1 VFEVR
6 LRKLLG
12 DLRAEPGRVG
22 LMVTAIAVS
31 LIAVGAV
38 LGAYAILTREIA
50 VNYRGTQPASATLEL
65 SDGADAELLERVRRD
80 PLVSDAEAREVVL
93 ARARVGRDLR
103 PLLLFV
109 IDDFAALRVNTF
121 RPESGAWPPP
131 TGTMLIERSAR
142 EMLAA
147 STGQSVIVKTP
158 NGTPTAVPISGLV
171 HDPGLAPAWQERE
184 GYGYVTRATLAGLGE
199 APILHE
205 LRVRLRDESSQAGV
219 EMRARELGNR
229 LAASGHRV
237 EQIRV
242 PPLHQH
248 PHQRQMV
255 TILFL
260 LLIFSVLALALSA
273 ILVATSLS
281 ALLARQVREIGVMK
295 TIGAKTGQIAGL
307 YLVLVSALGGLSIV
321 LSLPLGIAGARGFSR
336 AVAAMLNFTL
346 TSIEQPHWVF
356 LVQAAAGLCVP
367 LLVASVPIFRAARI
381 TVRQALDQFGVSADT
396 IRPRYSALPP
406 ALRNALRRPARLALT
421 LLLLAAGGAMFM
433 TALNV
438 SRGWQRNLAKIYET
452 RKYDVEIRL
461 HAAQPLALAER
472 LRVVPGVQRVEAWGY
487 APAAFATT
495 GQLDIVRTYPD
506 RGHGS
511 LSMLAPPP
519 ATQLI
524 QLPLRAG
531 RWLRADDSDAVVLNH
546 VALAQAKGATVGSRV
561 SLSIDGQVSDWRVV
575 GVVEEIGA
583 AGVAYVT
590 DAAFARATGSTGRA
604 RLLRVATLARTPSE
618 REDTIRRLDQRVTEA
633 GFGIDA
639 AVPLAELRSAV
650 GDHVVILI
658 RALLAMAVV
667 MAVVGA
673 LGLGSTMGVSVLERT
688 REFGVL
694 KTLGATPRRVA
705 NLVLAE
711 AAFVAGA
718 SFLLAFAFAVPLTFG
733 VDALVGNLG
742 FLAPLPLVI
751 GLGPAVTWLVLTAL
765 VALVATW
772 FPAQR
777 AARLSVRDALA
788 CT

>member
-1 VFEVR
+1 MFEVR

-12 DLRAEPGRVG
+12 DLRAEPGRVA

-50 VNYRGTQPASATLEL
+50 VNYLGTRPASATLEL
-65 SDGADAELLERVRRD
+65 SDGVDAELLERVRRD
-80 PLVSDAEAREVVL
+80 PLVADAEARDVVL

-147 STGQSVIVKTP
+147 STGQSVIVKAP
-158 NGTPTAVPISGLV
+158 NGPPTALPISGLV

-205 LRVRLRDESSQAGV
+205 LRVRLRDESSQVGV
-219 EMRARELGNR
+219 ETRARELGNR
-229 LAASGHRV
+229 IVASGHRV

-242 PPLHQH
+242 PPIQQH

-260 LLIFSVLALALSA
+260 LLTFSVLSLALSA

-307 YLVLVSALGGLSIV
+307 YLVLVSALGGLSIA

-356 LVQAAAGLCVP
+356 LVQAAAGLFVP
-367 LLVASVPIFRAARI
+367 LLVAAVPIFRAARV

-438 SRGWQRNLAKIYET
+438 SRGWERNLAKIYET

-461 HAAQPLALAER
+461 HAAEPLALAER
-472 LRVVPGVQRVEAWGY
+472 LRALPGVQRVEAWGY
-487 APAAFATT
+487 APAAFATA

-524 QLPLRAG
+524 QLPLRVG
-531 RWLRADDSDAVVLNH
+531 RWLRADDTDAVVLNH
-546 VALAQAKGATVGSRV
+546 VAFAQAKKPAIGSRV
-561 SLSIDGQVSDWRVV
+561 SLSIDGRVSDWRVV
-575 GVVEEIGA
+575 GVVEEVGA

-590 DAAFARATGSTGRA
+590 DAAFARATDSVGRA
-604 RLLRVATLARTPSE
+604 RMLRVATLARSAGE
-618 REDTIRRLDQRVTEA
+618 REDTIRHLDRSVTEA

-639 AVPLAELRSAV
+639 AVPLAELRTAV

-658 RALLAMAVV
+658 RALLAMAVI

-688 REFGVL
+688 REFGVM

-705 NLVLAE
+705 SLVLSE
-711 AAFVAGA
+711 AAFVAGS
-718 SFLLAFAFAVPLTFG
+718 SFLLAFAGAVPLTFG

-751 GLGPAVTWLVLTAL
+751 GLGPAVMWFVLTAL
-765 VALVATW
+765 VALGATW
-772 FPAQR
+772 IPAQR
-777 AARLSVRDALA
+777 AARLSVREALA

>member
-1 VFEVR
+1 
-6 LRKLLG
+6 
-12 DLRAEPGRVG
+12 
-22 LMVTAIAVS
+22 
-31 LIAVGAV
+31 
-38 LGAYAILTREIA
+38 
-50 VNYRGTQPASATLEL
+50 
-65 SDGADAELLERVRRD
+65 
-80 PLVSDAEAREVVL
+80 
-93 ARARVGRDLR
+93 
-103 PLLLFV
+103 
-109 IDDFAALRVNTF
+109 
-121 RPESGAWPPP
+121 
-131 TGTMLIERSAR
+131 
-142 EMLAA
+142 
-147 STGQSVIVKTP
+147 
-158 NGTPTAVPISGLV
+158 
-171 HDPGLAPAWQERE
+171 
-184 GYGYVTRATLAGLGE
+184 
-199 APILHE
+199 
-205 LRVRLRDESSQAGV
+205 
-219 EMRARELGNR
+219 
-229 LAASGHRV
+229 
-237 EQIRV
+237 
-242 PPLHQH
+242 
-248 PHQRQMV
+248 
-255 TILFL
+255 
-260 LLIFSVLALALSA
+260 
-273 ILVATSLS
+273 
-281 ALLARQVREIGVMK
+281 
-295 TIGAKTGQIAGL
+295 
-307 YLVLVSALGGLSIV
+307 
-321 LSLPLGIAGARGFSR
+321 
-336 AVAAMLNFTL
+336 
-346 TSIEQPHWVF
+346 
-356 LVQAAAGLCVP
+356 
-367 LLVASVPIFRAARI
+367 
-381 TVRQALDQFGVSADT
+381 
-396 IRPRYSALPP
+396 
-406 ALRNALRRPARLALT
+406 
-421 LLLLAAGGAMFM
+421 
-433 TALNV
+433 
-438 SRGWQRNLAKIYET
+438 
-452 RKYDVEIRL
+452 
-461 HAAQPLALAER
+461 
-472 LRVVPGVQRVEAWGY
+472 
-487 APAAFATT
+487 
-495 GQLDIVRTYPD
+495 
-506 RGHGS
+506 
-511 LSMLAPPP
+511 
-519 ATQLI
+519 
-524 QLPLRAG
+524 
-531 RWLRADDSDAVVLNH
+531 VVLNH

-777 AARLSVRDALA
+777 AAGLSVRDALA